1 MKIDVHFDEL
11 KTARE
16 IERAQ
21 EILAAIRGVYD
32 NAQEIHVT
40 KTVAKAQD
48 AVAKQAENVAAVP
61 DPVPDPAANV
71 TNFAPAQE
79 PVPFDEA
86 LPSQATM
93 PAQPAIPVSSP
104 SYTVD
109 DLARAAA
116 PLMDAGKLP
125 ELQALLQK
133 YGVKFLPELRPDQL
147 GAFATDLRQMGAAI

>member
-40 KTVAKAQD
+40 KTVAKAEEI
-48 AVAKQAENVAAVP
+48 VAKQAENVAPAP
-61 DPVPDPAANV
+61 DPVPDPGANV
-71 TNFAPAQE
+71 TNFAPVQE
-79 PVPFDEA
+79 PVPFETA
-86 LPSQATM
+86 
-93 PAQPAIPVSSP
+93 AIPVSTP
-104 SYTVD
+104 IYTVD